1 MALPF
6 VMDPFATLVLGGSAV
21 SITAVG
27 AYSLYSRFKTR
38 QQGSEQESEVIKQH
52 VKHELRLGRRFPN
65 IKQNLIRTG
74 HNEKLV
80 REVIGM
86 LELYHYV
93 YHSMKRGH
101 NSVKVKHV
109 LLHWGWD
116 EAKVNESILHASNRI
131 LTQKYARQHLTL

>member
-1 MALPF
+1 MAFPF
-6 VMDPFATLVLGGSAV
+6 VLDHSAFLILGGSAA

-27 AYSLYSRFKTR
+27 AYSLYTRFKNR

-52 VKHELRLGRRFPN
+52 VKHELRLGCKFPD
-65 IKQNLIRTG
+65 IKKNLIRAG

-86 LELYHYV
+86 LELYHYI
-93 YHSMKRGH
+93 YHNMKRGH

-116 EAKVNESILHASNRI
+116 EEKVNKAILHASNRI
-131 LTQKYARQHLTL
+131 LAQKYDKRHITV